1 VAHALSTSSY
11 RSDHLSPSALALA
24 VLLHAA
30 VAAALWW
37 TMLNRPS
44 LPPAEEAIEVTI
56 EQPKP
61 PEPKPPPPKPEPPKP
76 EPPKQ
81 EAAPKPPEPLGL
93 MPEAAITA
101 EKRTQVPT
109 APVRPNETPAPLP
122 PAQADR
128 PQPFAFSPAPTPPPT
143 PKPPA
148 EAAARPTEAP
158 ATAKPPAEAGV
169 RQPETPQTPFSS
181 PLPTPT
187 LPTPAPTPPTPAAP
201 PTHALA
207 APTPPL
213 PRASPAPQRPDL
225 RPAPP
230 TASPPRRPPAA
241 ASESASTSPFVNP
254 ADTYNRARVA
264 DNYLWQIARKLQ
276 GYRYEAHVNVSHGT
290 TVVRVTIARDGR
302 LLDVEVAGSS
312 GVPEFDRGVLAGVR
326 SGSPYDPLPPDIQ
339 GASAT
344 FTLPLVSVNRQ

>member
-30 VAAALWW
+30 VGLALWW
-37 TMLNRPS
+37 MMLNRPS
-44 LPPAEEAIEVTI
+44 LPPAEEPIEVTI
-56 EQPKP
+56 EQPKPKP
-61 PEPKPPPPKPEPPKP
+61 PEPKPPPPEQ

-81 EAAPKPPEPLGL
+81 ETAPKPPEPLGL

-128 PQPFAFSPAPTPPPT
+128 PQPFAFSPSPTPPST

-148 EAAARPTEAP
+148 EAAARPPEVP
-158 ATAKPPAEAGV
+158 ATPKPPAEAGV
-169 RQPETPQTPFSS
+169 RPPEAPQTPFSS

-187 LPTPAPTPPTPAAP
+187 LPMPAPTPPTPAAP
-201 PTHALA
+201 SAHALA

-225 RPAPP
+225 HPAPP
-230 TASPPRRPPAA
+230 TAAPPRRPAA
-241 ASESASTSPFVNP
+241 APSESASTSPFVNP

>member
-37 TMLNRPS
+37 MMLNRTS

-61 PEPKPPPPKPEPPKP
+61 PEPKPPPPKPEPPK
-76 EPPKQ
+76 Q
-81 EAAPKPPEPLGL
+81 ETAPKPPEPLGL

-109 APVRPNETPAPLP
+109 APVRPNEAPAPSA

-128 PQPFAFSPAPTPPPT
+128 PQPFAFSPAPSPPPT
-143 PKPPA
+143 PKLPA
-148 EAAARPTEAP
+148 PQEAARAPTE
-158 ATAKPPAEAGV
+158 
-169 RQPETPQTPFSS
+169 PQTPFSS
-181 PLPTPT
+181 PLPAPT
-187 LPTPAPTPPTPAAP
+187 LPTPPAP
-201 PTHALA
+201 PAHALA
-207 APTPPL
+207 PPPL

-225 RPAPP
+225 HPAPP
-230 TASPPRRPPAA
+230 TPAPPRRPAAPA
-241 ASESASTSPFVNP
+241 ASESPSTSPFVNP

-302 LLDVEVAGSS
+302 LLDVEVIGSS

-344 FTLPLVSVNRQ
+344 FSLPLVSVNRQ

>member
-1 VAHALSTSSY
+1 
-11 RSDHLSPSALALA
+11 
-24 VLLHAA
+24 
-30 VAAALWW
+30 
-37 TMLNRPS
+37 
-44 LPPAEEAIEVTI
+44 
-56 EQPKP
+56 
-61 PEPKPPPPKPEPPKP
+61 
-76 EPPKQ
+76 
-81 EAAPKPPEPLGL
+81 

-122 PAQADR
+122 GAQADR

-158 ATAKPPAEAGV
+158 ATPKPPAEAGV
-169 RQPETPQTPFSS
+169 RPPETPQTPFSS

-187 LPTPAPTPPTPAAP
+187 LPIPAPTPPTPAAP
-201 PTHALA
+201 PAHALA

>member
-1 VAHALSTSSY
+1 VAHALSVSSH
-11 RSDHLSPSALALA
+11 RSDHLPPFALALA

-37 TMLNRPS
+37 MMVSRPFQ
-44 LPPAEEAIEVTI
+44 PPAEEPVEVTF

-61 PEPKPPPPKPEPPKP
+61 PEPKPPPPKQE
-76 EPPKQ
+76 PKQ
-81 EAAPKPPEPLGL
+81 EPAAKPPEPLGL

-109 APVRPNETPAPLP
+109 APVRPNEAPAPLP

-128 PQPFAFSPAPTPPPT
+128 PQPFAFSPAPSPPPT
-143 PKPPA
+143 PKPPTPP
-148 EAAARPTEAP
+148 EATRPPEA
-158 ATAKPPAEAGV
+158 
-169 RQPETPQTPFSS
+169 PQTPFSS
-181 PLPTPT
+181 PLPAPT
-187 LPTPAPTPPTPAAP
+187 LPPAPTAP
-201 PTHALA
+201 LAHALA
-207 APTPPL
+207 APPL

-225 RPAPP
+225 HPAPP
-230 TASPPRRPPAA
+230 TPAPPRRPAAPA
-241 ASESASTSPFVNP
+241 ASESPSTSPFVNP

-302 LLDVEVAGSS
+302 LLDVEVTGSS

>member
-1 VAHALSTSSY
+1 MAHAISASSF
-11 RSDHLSPSALALA
+11 RSDHISPPALALA
-24 VLLHAA
+24 VLLHAL
-30 VAAALWW
+30 VVLALWW
-37 TMLNRPS
+37 MSQNRS
-44 LPPAEEAIEVTI
+44 ALPPAEEPIEVSF

-61 PEPKPPPPKPEPPKP
+61 PEPPPPKQQPTP
-76 EPPKQ
+76 
-81 EAAPKPPEPLGL
+81 APPEPLGL
-93 MPEAAITA
+93 MPEAAITS

-109 APVRPNETPAPLP
+109 APVRPKEAPAPLP

-128 PQPFAFSPAPTPPPT
+128 PQPFAFSPAPSPPPT
-143 PKPPA
+143 PRPPSP
-148 EAAARPTEAP
+148 EAAARPPAEPTTPLPSPLPAP
-158 ATAKPPAEAGV
+158 ALPAPTLPPAHALA
-169 RQPETPQTPFSS
+169 P
-181 PLPTPT
+181 PLPTP
-187 LPTPAPTPPTPAAP
+187 PE
-201 PTHALA
+201 THALA
-207 APTPPL
+207 APPL

-230 TASPPRRPPAA
+230 TTAPTQRPAA
-241 ASESASTSPFVNP
+241 PAHAEPPSTSPFVNP
-254 ADTYNRARVA
+254 ADTYNRARIA

-276 GYRYEAHVNVSHGT
+276 GYRYEAHVSVSHGT

-302 LLDVEVAGSS
+302 LLDVNVAQTS

>member
-37 TMLNRPS
+37 MMLNRPS

-61 PEPKPPPPKPEPPKP
+61 PEPKPPPPKPEPPK
-76 EPPKQ
+76 Q
-81 EAAPKPPEPLGL
+81 ETAPKPPEPLGL

-109 APVRPNETPAPLP
+109 APVRPNEAPAPSA

-128 PQPFAFSPAPTPPPT
+128 PQPFAFSPAPSPPPT
-143 PKPPA
+143 PKPPTPQ
-148 EAAARPTEAP
+148 EAARAPTE
-158 ATAKPPAEAGV
+158 
-169 RQPETPQTPFSS
+169 PQTPFSS
-181 PLPTPT
+181 PLPAPT
-187 LPTPAPTPPTPAAP
+187 LPPPPPPAPPA
-201 PTHALA
+201 HALA
-207 APTPPL
+207 APPL

-225 RPAPP
+225 HPAPP
-230 TASPPRRPPAA
+230 TPAPPRRPAAPA
-241 ASESASTSPFVNP
+241 ASESPSTSPFVNP

-302 LLDVEVAGSS
+302 LLDVAVTGSS
-312 GVPEFDRGVLAGVR
+312 GVPEFDQGVLAGVR

>member
-1 VAHALSTSSY
+1 MAHALSAFSH

-24 VLLHAA
+24 VLLHAT
-30 VAAALWW
+30 VGLALWW
-37 TMLNRPS
+37 MMLNRPS
-44 LPPAEEAIEVTI
+44 LPPVEEPVEVTF

-61 PEPKPPPPKPEPPKP
+61 PEPKPPPPKQE
-76 EPPKQ
+76 PKQ
-81 EAAPKPPEPLGL
+81 EPAPKPPEPLGL

-109 APVRPNETPAPLP
+109 APVRPNEAPAPLP

-128 PQPFAFSPAPTPPPT
+128 PQPFAFSPAPSPPPT
-143 PKPPA
+143 PKPPTPP
-148 EAAARPTEAP
+148 EATRPPEA
-158 ATAKPPAEAGV
+158 
-169 RQPETPQTPFSS
+169 PQTPFSS
-181 PLPTPT
+181 SLPAPT
-187 LPTPAPTPPTPAAP
+187 LPTPAAP
-201 PTHALA
+201 QAHALA
-207 APTPPL
+207 APPL

-225 RPAPP
+225 HPAPP
-230 TASPPRRPPAA
+230 TPAPPRRPAAPA
-241 ASESASTSPFVNP
+241 ASESPSTSPFVNP

-302 LLDVEVAGSS
+302 LLDVEVTGSS

>member
-1 VAHALSTSSY
+1 VAHALSISSH
-11 RSDHLSPSALALA
+11 RSDHLSPVALALA
-24 VLLHAA
+24 ALLHAA

-37 TMLNRPS
+37 MMVNRPFQ
-44 LPPAEEAIEVTI
+44 PPAEDPVDVTF

-61 PEPKPPPPKPEPPKP
+61 PEPKPPPPKQE
-76 EPPKQ
+76 PKQ
-81 EAAPKPPEPLGL
+81 EPAPKPPEPLGL

-101 EKRTQVPT
+101 DKRTQVPT
-109 APVRPNETPAPLP
+109 APVRPNEAPAPLP

-128 PQPFAFSPAPTPPPT
+128 PQPFAFSPAPSPPPT
-143 PKPPA
+143 PKPPTPP
-148 EAAARPTEAP
+148 EATRPPEA
-158 ATAKPPAEAGV
+158 
-169 RQPETPQTPFSS
+169 PQTPFSS
-181 PLPTPT
+181 PLPAPT
-187 LPTPAPTPPTPAAP
+187 LPPAPAAP
-201 PTHALA
+201 PAHALA
-207 APTPPL
+207 APPL
-213 PRASPAPQRPDL
+213 PRASSAPQRPDL
-225 RPAPP
+225 HPAPP
-230 TASPPRRPPAA
+230 TPAPPRRPAAPAA
-241 ASESASTSPFVNP
+241 AESPSTSPFVNP

-302 LLDVEVAGSS
+302 LLDVEVIGSS

-344 FTLPLVSVNRQ
+344 FSLPLVSVNRQ

>member
-1 VAHALSTSSY
+1 VAHALSVSAH
-11 RSDHLSPSALALA
+11 RSDHLSPFALALA

-37 TMLNRPS
+37 MMVSRPFQ
-44 LPPAEEAIEVTI
+44 PPAEDPVEVTF

-61 PEPKPPPPKPEPPKP
+61 PEPKPPPPKQE
-76 EPPKQ
+76 PKQ
-81 EAAPKPPEPLGL
+81 EPAPKPPEPLGL

-109 APVRPNETPAPLP
+109 APVRPNEAPAPLP

-128 PQPFAFSPAPTPPPT
+128 PQPFAFSPAPSPPPT
-143 PKPPA
+143 PKPPTPP
-148 EAAARPTEAP
+148 EATRPPEA
-158 ATAKPPAEAGV
+158 
-169 RQPETPQTPFSS
+169 PQTPFSS
-181 PLPTPT
+181 PLPAPT
-187 LPTPAPTPPTPAAP
+187 LPPAPAAP
-201 PTHALA
+201 PAHALA
-207 APTPPL
+207 APPL

-225 RPAPP
+225 HPAPATP
-230 TASPPRRPPAA
+230 APPRRPAAPAA
-241 ASESASTSPFVNP
+241 AESPSTSPFVNP

-302 LLDVEVAGSS
+302 LLDVEVIGSS

-344 FTLPLVSVNRQ
+344 FSLPLVSVNRQ

>member
-1 VAHALSTSSY
+1 
-11 RSDHLSPSALALA
+11 
-24 VLLHAA
+24 
-30 VAAALWW
+30 
-37 TMLNRPS
+37 
-44 LPPAEEAIEVTI
+44 
-56 EQPKP
+56 
-61 PEPKPPPPKPEPPKP
+61 
-76 EPPKQ
+76 
-81 EAAPKPPEPLGL
+81 

-158 ATAKPPAEAGV
+158 ATPKPPAEAGV
-169 RQPETPQTPFSS
+169 RPPETPQTPFSS

-201 PTHALA
+201 PAHALA
-207 APTPPL
+207 APAPPL

-230 TASPPRRPPAA
+230 TSAPPRRPAA
-241 ASESASTSPFVNP
+241 AAAAESPSTSPFVNP

>member
-128 PQPFAFSPAPTPPPT
+128 PQPFAFSPAPTP
-143 PKPPA
+143 
-148 EAAARPTEAP
+148 P

>member
-1 VAHALSTSSY
+1 MAHALSTSSY

-37 TMLNRPS
+37 TMISRPS

-61 PEPKPPPPKPEPPKP
+61 PEPKPPPPKQ

-81 EAAPKPPEPLGL
+81 EAAAKPPEPLGL

-128 PQPFAFSPAPTPPPT
+128 PQPFAFSPAPTPPLT

-158 ATAKPPAEAGV
+158 PTPKPPAEAAA
-169 RQPETPQTPFSS
+169 RPPETPQMPFSS

-187 LPTPAPTPPTPAAP
+187 LPTPAPTQPTPAAP
-201 PTHALA
+201 PVHALA

>member
-1 VAHALSTSSY
+1 MAHALSISSH
-11 RSDHLSPSALALA
+11 RSDHLSPVALALA

-37 TMLNRPS
+37 MMVNRPF
-44 LPPAEEAIEVTI
+44 LPPAEEPVEVTF

-61 PEPKPPPPKPEPPKP
+61 PEPKPPPPKQEPKR
-76 EPPKQ
+76 ET
-81 EAAPKPPEPLGL
+81 APKPPEPLGL

-101 EKRTQVPT
+101 DKRTQVPT

-128 PQPFAFSPAPTPPPT
+128 PQPFAFSPAPSPPPT
-143 PKPPA
+143 PKPPTPP
-148 EAAARPTEAP
+148 EATRPPEA
-158 ATAKPPAEAGV
+158 
-169 RQPETPQTPFSS
+169 PQTPFSS
-181 PLPTPT
+181 PLPAPT
-187 LPTPAPTPPTPAAP
+187 LPPAPATPPA
-201 PTHALA
+201 HALA
-207 APTPPL
+207 APPL

-225 RPAPP
+225 HPAPP
-230 TASPPRRPPAA
+230 TPAPPRRPAAPAA
-241 ASESASTSPFVNP
+241 AESPSTSPFVNP

-302 LLDVEVAGSS
+302 LLDVEVIGSS

-344 FTLPLVSVNRQ
+344 FSLPLVSVNRQ

>member
-37 TMLNRPS
+37 TMLSRPS

-61 PEPKPPPPKPEPPKP
+61 PEPKPPPPPKP

-122 PAQADR
+122 AAQADR

-148 EAAARPTEAP
+148 EAAARPTETP
-158 ATAKPPAEAGV
+158 PTPKPPAEAGV
-169 RQPETPQTPFSS
+169 RPPETPQTPFSS
-181 PLPTPT
+181 PLQAPT
-187 LPTPAPTPPTPAAP
+187 LPLPAPTPPTPATP

-302 LLDVEVAGSS
+302 LLDVEVTGSS

>member
-1 VAHALSTSSY
+1 VAHALSVSSH
-11 RSDHLSPSALALA
+11 RSDHLSPFALALA

-37 TMLNRPS
+37 MMVSRPFQ
-44 LPPAEEAIEVTI
+44 PPAEDPVEVTF

-61 PEPKPPPPKPEPPKP
+61 PEPKPPPPKQE
-76 EPPKQ
+76 PKQ
-81 EAAPKPPEPLGL
+81 EPAAKPPEPLGL

-109 APVRPNETPAPLP
+109 APVRPNEAPAPLP

-128 PQPFAFSPAPTPPPT
+128 PQPFAFSPAPSPPPT
-143 PKPPA
+143 PKPPTPP
-148 EAAARPTEAP
+148 EAARPPEA
-158 ATAKPPAEAGV
+158 
-169 RQPETPQTPFSS
+169 PQTPFSS
-181 PLPTPT
+181 PLPAPT
-187 LPTPAPTPPTPAAP
+187 LPAPAAP
-201 PTHALA
+201 QAHALA
-207 APTPPL
+207 APPL

-225 RPAPP
+225 HPAPP
-230 TASPPRRPPAA
+230 TPAPPRRPAAPA
-241 ASESASTSPFVNP
+241 ASESPSTSPFVNP

-302 LLDVEVAGSS
+302 LLDVEVTGSS

-344 FTLPLVSVNRQ
+344 FSLPLVSVNRQ

>member
-1 VAHALSTSSY
+1 VAHALSVSSH
-11 RSDHLSPSALALA
+11 RSDHLPPFALALA

-37 TMLNRPS
+37 MMVSRPFQPS
-44 LPPAEEAIEVTI
+44 AEDPVEVTF

-61 PEPKPPPPKPEPPKP
+61 PEPKPPPPKQE
-76 EPPKQ
+76 PKQ
-81 EAAPKPPEPLGL
+81 EPAAKPPEPLGL

-109 APVRPNETPAPLP
+109 APVRPNEAPAPLP

-128 PQPFAFSPAPTPPPT
+128 PQPFAFSPAPSPPPT
-143 PKPPA
+143 PKPPTPP
-148 EAAARPTEAP
+148 EATRPPEA
-158 ATAKPPAEAGV
+158 
-169 RQPETPQTPFSS
+169 PQTPFSS
-181 PLPTPT
+181 PLPAPT
-187 LPTPAPTPPTPAAP
+187 LPPAPTAP
-201 PTHALA
+201 PAHALA
-207 APTPPL
+207 APPL

-225 RPAPP
+225 HPAPP
-230 TASPPRRPPAA
+230 TAAPPRRPAAPA
-241 ASESASTSPFVNP
+241 ASELPSTSPFVNP

-302 LLDVEVAGSS
+302 LLDVEVSRSS

>member
-1 VAHALSTSSY
+1 VAHAISASSY

-24 VLLHAA
+24 LLLHGL

-37 TMLNRPS
+37 MTQHRT
-44 LPPAEEAIEVTI
+44 PPPMEEAIEVSF

-61 PEPKPPPPKPEPPKP
+61 PEPKPPE
-76 EPPKQ
+76 
-81 EAAPKPPEPLGL
+81 PKPPEPKPPEAQQKPPPPAPPEPPGL

-109 APVRPNETPAPLP
+109 APVRPNEAPAPAP
-122 PAQADR
+122 PAQADK
-128 PQPFAFSPAPTPPPT
+128 PQPFAFSPSPSPPPVSKPVSPPEAVARPPEQPPT
-143 PKPPA
+143 PTRPP
-148 EAAARPTEAP
+148 E
-158 ATAKPPAEAGV
+158 
-169 RQPETPQTPFSS
+169 QPQTPFSTAL
-181 PLPTPT
+181 PAPALPTPT
-187 LPTPAPTPPTPAAP
+187 LPPAHALAPPLPTPPE
-201 PTHALA
+201 THALA
-207 APTPPL
+207 APPL

-230 TASPPRRPPAA
+230 TTAPTQRPAA
-241 ASESASTSPFVNP
+241 PAHSEPPSNSPFVNP

-264 DNYLWQIARKLQ
+264 DNYLWQVARKLQ
-276 GYRYEAHVNVSHGT
+276 GYRYEAHVSVSHGT

-302 LLDVEVAGSS
+302 LLDVVVAQSS

-326 SGSPYDPLPPDIQ
+326 SGSPYEPLPPDIQ

-344 FTLPLVSVNRQ
+344 FNLPLVSVNRQ

>member
-1 VAHALSTSSY
+1 M
-11 RSDHLSPSALALA
+11 SPPALALA
-24 VLLHAA
+24 ILLHAL
-30 VAAALWW
+30 VVLALWW
-37 TMLNRPS
+37 MSQNRS
-44 LPPAEEAIEVTI
+44 ALPPAEEAIEVSF

-61 PEPKPPPPKPEPPKP
+61 PEPPPPKPEPPKQQP
-76 EPPKQ
+76 TP
-81 EAAPKPPEPLGL
+81 APPEPLGL
-93 MPEAAITA
+93 MPEAAITS

-109 APVRPNETPAPLP
+109 APVRPNEAPAPAP
-122 PAQADR
+122 PAQADK
-128 PQPFAFSPAPTPPPT
+128 PQPFAFSPSPSPPPVSR
-143 PKPPA
+143 PLPPP
-148 EAAARPTEAP
+148 EAAARPPAEPMSPLPSPLPAP
-158 ATAKPPAEAGV
+158 TLPAPTLPPAHALA
-169 RQPETPQTPFSS
+169 P
-181 PLPTPT
+181 PLPTP
-187 LPTPAPTPPTPAAP
+187 PPPRP
-201 PTHALA
+201 ETHALA
-207 APTPPL
+207 APPV

-230 TASPPRRPPAA
+230 TTAPTQRPAA
-241 ASESASTSPFVNP
+241 PAHSEPPSTSPFVNP

-302 LLDVEVAGSS
+302 LLDVSVAQTS

>member
-1 VAHALSTSSY
+1 MAHALSTFSH
-11 RSDHLSPSALALA
+11 RSDHLSPSALLLA
-24 VLLHAA
+24 VLLHAL
-30 VAAALWW
+30 VGLALWW
-37 TMLNRPS
+37 MMLIRPP
-44 LPPAEEAIEVTI
+44 LAPAEDPVDITF
-56 EQPKP
+56 EQPKPKP
-61 PEPKPPPPKPEPPKP
+61 PEPKPPEPKPE
-76 EPPKQ
+76 PKQ

-101 EKRTQVPT
+101 DKRTQVPT

-143 PKPPA
+143 PKPPTPQ
-148 EAAARPTEAP
+148 EAAPPPEAP
-158 ATAKPPAEAGV
+158 PTPKPPAPQEAT
-169 RQPETPQTPFSS
+169 RLPETPQTPFSS

-187 LPTPAPTPPTPAAP
+187 PPAPAVP
-201 PTHALA
+201 PTHALV
-207 APTPPL
+207 APPPPL
-213 PRASPAPQRPDL
+213 PKASPAPQRPDL

-230 TASPPRRPPAA
+230 TSAPPRRPAAPA
-241 ASESASTSPFVNP
+241 ASESPSTSPFVNP

-302 LLDVEVAGSS
+302 LLDVEVVGSS

-326 SGSPYDPLPPDIQ
+326 SGSPYEPLPPDIQ
-339 GASAT
+339 GASAS